1 MVLQSLAGLPAFLLY
16 FCVST
21 IAVIAFLWIYTRITA
36 HDEFDLLNKNVPGAA
51 ISIGLSLL
59 GFALPVASAVAHASN
74 IVDCIIWSLIALCV
88 QVIAYYVAR
97 IPVPNLSQ
105 RIAAG
110 DLAPAIWLGLASI
123 TAGLLSAASMT
134 WCRSAP
140 RSTRRCSVARACSAN
155 DRNQWS

>member
-16 FCVST
+16 FCIST

-36 HDEFDLLNKNVPGAA
+36 HDEFDLLTKNVPGAA
-51 ISIGLSLL
+51 ISLGLSML
-59 GFALPVASAVAHASN
+59 GFALPVASAVAHASDV
-74 IVDCIIWSLIALCV
+74 VDCIIWSLIALCV
-88 QVIAYYVAR
+88 QVIAYYIAR

-110 DLAPAIWLGLASI
+110 DLGPAIWLGLASV

-134 WCRSAP
+134 W
-140 RSTRRCSVARACSAN
+140 
-155 DRNQWS
+155 